1 MTTNKDTVSVIDL
14 IDNNAFQNEKAYNL
28 SKALLDIAAQARSII
43 QTGEENISGDGK
55 MFISNVNDWMEKIN
69 KIANDAVRQEMLT
82 K

>member
-28 SKALLDIAAQARSII
+28 SKALLDIAAQARSIM